1 MLSYFKMFF
10 SERDTLS
17 LRDTF
22 LMGCIIFSGFWI
34 GVVAPFFT
42 WVWPK
47 ETLFSAHL
55 TAVQIWFI
63 YSILGFFALLLFA
76 VTVMVVIRSFI
87 GKGSVVITSMK
98 EKAFS
103 ALEPNNQKLNQTE
116 QLVHYDGSIM
126 AKLEEKVVQ
135 TSDETN
141 LLSNQIT
148 TYTEKVE
155 QSSSEFYKILHN
167 IFSISTSMERILET
181 TAETETVIH
190 HKIKNVA
197 HSSMNASQVLQS
209 NIEFVNELENMLGS
223 EKSDSQMLDKQ
234 IETHMI
240 NIEKVVTGIMDIS
253 RKTRVLA
260 LNASIEAVRIGE
272 QGKSFLVVA
281 KEVQDVAKITAD
293 LTEKISYETNEMS
306 KIYQKVVNHFQQAKQ
321 LKETVPQVQLLL
333 DQVTATVHDTE
344 RSIQKQN
351 ETIKEMSLQA
361 VLEEIDRLGEVV
373 TRNNRD
379 LAIMPRELSETIEN
393 IHMML
398 YEVHEYIDEK
408 SKIDS

>member
-10 SERDTLS
+10 SEKDTLS

-55 TAVQIWFI
+55 TAVQIWLM
-63 YSILGFFALLLFA
+63 YSILGFFALLLFG
-76 VTVMVVIRSFI
+76 VTVIIVIRSFI
-87 GKGSVVITSMK
+87 GSDSVVITSMK
-98 EKAFS
+98 EKTSS
-103 ALEPNNQKLNQTE
+103 ALELNNQKLNQTE
-116 QLVHYDGSIM
+116 QSVYYDTSIM

-167 IFSISTSMERILET
+167 IFSISTSMEKILEA

-209 NIEFVNELENMLGS
+209 NIEFVNELENMIGS

-234 IETHMI
+234 IENHMI
-240 NIEKVVTGIMDIS
+240 NIEKVVKGIMDIS
-253 RKTRVLA
+253 RKTRILA

-293 LTEKISYETNEMS
+293 LTEKISYETNEMA

-361 VLEEIDRLGEVV
+361 VLEEIDRLGDIV

-379 LAIMPRELSETIEN
+379 LAVMPRELSATIEN

-398 YEVHEYIDEK
+398 YEVHEYVGEK